1 MELGPFPSALR
12 SDGGNGGG
20 KEAKDERGEERRGEE
35 KRGKGGGKGAIERTR
50 EAPTERT
57 NESYLSEVLKRDR
70 ESKESMDMDGED
82 RFLRDDMFDPKEGS
96 TEPISSTIG
105 AAG

>member
-1 MELGPFPSALR
+1 MELGPFLSALR

-20 KEAKDERGEERRGEE
+20 KEAKDERGEE

-57 NESYLSEVLKRDR
+57 NERIIP
-70 ESKESMDMDGED
+70 
-82 RFLRDDMFDPKEGS
+82 F
-96 TEPISSTIG
+96 
-105 AAG
+105 